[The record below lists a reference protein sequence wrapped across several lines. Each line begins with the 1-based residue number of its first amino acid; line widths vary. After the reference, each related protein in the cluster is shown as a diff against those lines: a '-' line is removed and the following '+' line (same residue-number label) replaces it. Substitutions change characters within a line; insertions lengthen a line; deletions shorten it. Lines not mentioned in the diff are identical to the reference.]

1 MRVGVC
7 MLRLRCDHGCTTV
20 GIIGFGSC
28 SSYAATR
35 RGAGGGRRR
44 ARKKRSGRRRRGKRG
59 AYLKQASHKDKV
71 SCICTCLVSKSN
83 IFHRSV
89 FLLVFS
95 SFLSMFYY
103 RKIDKYA
110 TYFIQQSHDNFIFC
124 YPKENVFF
132 TSQSSHQK
140 RENGD
145 LAVTRS
151 LIANS
156 HTLQRLDTVKLELT
170 TTKCCPRHSSHSQ
183 RRRWASASRC

>member
-1 MRVGVC
+1 MLIVC
-7 MLRLRCDHGCTTV
+7 SDEE
-20 GIIGFGSC
+20 
-28 SSYAATR
+28 
-35 RGAGGGRRR
+35 GGRRR
-44 ARKKRSGRRRRGKRG
+44 EEEGGRKRRRRRGKRG

-83 IFHRSV
+83 IFHSSV

-110 TYFIQQSHDNFIFC
+110 TYLIQQSYDNFIFC
-124 YPKENVFF
+124 CPEENVFF
-132 TSQSSHQK
+132 TSQSSHQE

-156 HTLQRLDTVKLELT
+156 HTLQRIDTEKLALT
-170 TTKCCPRHSSHSQ
+170 TTKCCPRHSQRSQ
-183 RRRWASASRC
+183 RRRWVSVSRCSRGRVHQR